1 MPFTIDTSIP
11 PQVWNVGQLTNLQL
25 NMATG
30 STPAPSGWSAT
41 GLPSGVTISSAGL
54 VSGLGEI
61 PGVYDVVVTA
71 TGSGP
76 VTDTVAFQMGITDR
90 AGESETMGGAIEVD
104 FDLRTGLISVPV
116 VTPPDGLPPRIL
128 HAKRGD
134 RVQLA
139 VGFTKDGVLQ
149 DLDIST
155 VTVAMKRYEPEGVL
169 ALSDGTAN
177 KIGQWESAR
186 WVIDVYLDPDDVSA
200 TLSDEEGDDGTS
212 SPLLTEIQAV
222 WDWYAPGVDPEDD
235 PAPTPTE
242 VRRTSQTFGWLLE
255 RDWIDD

>member
-1 MPFTIDTSIP
+1 MAFTIDTSIP

-41 GLPSGVTISSAGL
+41 GLPDGVTISSAGL
-54 VSGLGEI
+54 VSGIGEI
-61 PGVYDVVVTA
+61 PGVYDIVVTA

-76 VTDTVAFQMGITDR
+76 VTDTVAFQMGLTDR
-90 AGESETMGGAIEVD
+90 AGENESMGGAIEVD
-104 FDLRTGLISVPV
+104 FDLRTGVVSVPGV
-116 VTPPDGLPPRIL
+116 TATEGTPPVIL

-139 VGFTKDGVLQ
+139 VGFVKDGILQ
-149 DLDIST
+149 DIDISMI
-155 VTVAMKRYEPEGVL
+155 TVAMKRYEPESVL
-169 ALSDGTAN
+169 ALSDGTVD

-186 WVIDVYLDPDDVSA
+186 WVIDVYLDPDDVGA

-212 SPLLTEIQAV
+212 SRLLTEIQAV
-222 WDWYAPGVDPEDD
+222 WDWYAPGVDPLGS

-242 VRRTSQTFGWLLE
+242 VRRTSKTFGWTLE
-255 RDWIDD
+255 RDWIAD